1 LNRSVSLVRVSTV
14 LGFVACVS
22 AACGGSL
29 GGATSGADTA
39 GPDGGAATTDA
50 SSTTLDA
57 GTTTDASR
65 TTDAA
70 GAGTADAGASADA
83 SATTADASTTT
94 SAQGVACSGVGA
106 AGCALGFECIPNAA
120 SRGTFVCAG
129 QPGTLCTADGQCVSG
144 HCQST
149 AHDCFF
155 PHSCDNAPS
164 YCTAV
169 VMGKGVACYSD
180 ADCGA
185 MYGCENHL
193 CCGAAKQA
201 CSTDAD
207 CCSGLQCHTD
217 NTGCGVG
224 PTPTCTID
232 GQVYA
237 SGAPNPASPE
247 CQYCNPYIHT
257 DTWTDSGAYRR
268 CGSATATTP
277 SYCCNGACSAAPI
290 CNAPGNGADH

>member
-1 LNRSVSLVRVSTV
+1 MRLVCVSMVV
-14 LGFVACVS
+14 GFVAYVS
-22 AACGGSL
+22 GACGGSVE
-29 GGATSGADTA
+29 GDSDEVGTA
-39 GPDGGAATTDA
+39 GSGGGAAMADA
-50 SSTTLDA
+50 STM
-57 GTTTDASR
+57 
-65 TTDAA
+65 
-70 GAGTADAGASADA
+70 SADA
-83 SATTADASTTT
+83 STTRADASTMSADASTTRADASTTT
-94 SAQGVACSGVGA
+94 ADASSTRADASTTTAAQAVPCSGLGA
-106 AGCALGFECIPNAA
+106 AGCAAGFECIPNPA
-120 SRGTFVCAG
+120 SAGTFVCAG
-129 QPGTLCTADGQCVSG
+129 QPGTLCTADSQCVSSQ
-144 HCQST
+144 CQST
-149 AHDCFF
+149 AHDCFL

-164 YCTAV
+164 YCSAV

-185 MYGCENHL
+185 MYGCENHM

-201 CSTDAD
+201 CTTDAD

-237 SGAPNPASPE
+237 SGAVNPASPE

-268 CGSATATTP
+268 CGSASATTQ

-290 CNAPGNGADH
+290 CYAPGNGADH